1 MFKQTVRTLLLAL
14 PLATATVSVYAGVT
28 ISDRRYW
35 PNEARQ
41 SAHELLV
48 PQVGGSSA
56 FASIP
61 MAPGYSFAQPAD
73 PSRRAWR
80 YQPAKQSR

>member
-14 PLATATVSVYAGVT
+14 PLATATESASAGVT

-48 PQVGGSSA
+48 PQVGASAA

-61 MAPGYSFAQPAD
+61 MAPDYSFAQPSD

-80 YQPAKQSR
+80 HQRARNSR

>member
-1 MFKQTVRTLLLAL
+1 MFNQTVRTLWLAL
-14 PLATATVSVYAGVT
+14 PLAMETASAYAGAT

-48 PQVGGSSA
+48 PQVGANSA
-56 FASIP
+56 FALMPITQ
-61 MAPGYSFAQPAD
+61 GYSFAEPAY

-80 YQPAKQSR
+80 YQRARNSR